1 MSVQAGILHFDGA
14 PANRE
19 ALLRM
24 SHSVCD
30 FGSDAE
36 MTHFS
41 DSLGMLHRPF
51 YTTPE
56 SRAEHQPLLF
66 SYGRAMIWDGRL
78 DNRNELLLLLG
89 KSSPDAWTDIAI
101 VVAAFERWDTDC
113 FTKLI
118 GDWAI
123 SIWDPRTHTLILAR
137 DYIGIKQLFYY
148 LKPFAIMWCSHLAA
162 LAQCG
167 DAFTICDEYIAG
179 FLAFKPDAC
188 LSPYR
193 EIRSVPPGKFV
204 CIKNAHVTTHAY
216 WTFNPRLK
224 TRYKTDAEYEE
235 HYFHLLRQSVH
246 RRLRT
251 DAPILAALSGGLDS
265 TSIVCMA
272 DDLWA
277 KGEAATRQVDTVS
290 YYDRSEPDEDD
301 SYHLKKVEQKRGRKG
316 FHLCL
321 SESRDSLSF
330 DYTSF
335 IATPGFG
342 MRDEIKC
349 GMADLIRRGGY
360 RVMLSGT
367 GGDEMN
373 AQALDPL
380 IPIAD
385 LLAHLRFLEAGKQL
399 VAWSLAT
406 RLPFIHLLFGAL
418 LELFPMQIR
427 ARLVARGRL
436 QPWVDRHFAR
446 KYRMRTRQIENVE
459 GVWFWRPGP
468 RDAAQTIMTLSRDL
482 SYSSPSR
489 IEQRYPYLDQ
499 TLVEFLTSIPLEQL
513 LRPGNRR
520 SLMRRALS
528 SLLPAEVLQ
537 RKTKVSAA
545 RCFSLTLEKHWDK
558 VEQSLISSLSSSLG
572 YVDGIELRADLLKLR
587 NGQVPLHLVRLL
599 KALSLEFWL
608 RDLDARGIL
617 AIRPSSLVSAHTCA
631 AFKDRLERDLTTDR
645 HKKGGECHERILQTR
660 SDSIG

>member
-1 MSVQAGILHFDGA
+1 
-14 PANRE
+14 
-19 ALLRM
+19 
-24 SHSVCD
+24 
-30 FGSDAE
+30 
-36 MTHFS
+36 
-41 DSLGMLHRPF
+41 
-51 YTTPE
+51 
-56 SRAEHQPLLF
+56 
-66 SYGRAMIWDGRL
+66 
-78 DNRNELLLLLG
+78 
-89 KSSPDAWTDIAI
+89 
-101 VVAAFERWDTDC
+101 
-113 FTKLI
+113 
-118 GDWAI
+118 
-123 SIWDPRTHTLILAR
+123 
-137 DYIGIKQLFYY
+137 
-148 LKPFAIMWCSHLAA
+148 
-162 LAQCG
+162 
-167 DAFTICDEYIAG
+167 
-179 FLAFKPDAC
+179 
-188 LSPYR
+188 
-193 EIRSVPPGKFV
+193 
-204 CIKNAHVTTHAY
+204 
-216 WTFNPRLK
+216 
-224 TRYKTDAEYEE
+224 
-235 HYFHLLRQSVH
+235 
-246 RRLRT
+246 
-251 DAPILAALSGGLDS
+251 
-265 TSIVCMA
+265 
-272 DDLWA
+272 
-277 KGEAATRQVDTVS
+277 
-290 YYDRSEPDEDD
+290 
-301 SYHLKKVEQKRGRKG
+301 
-316 FHLCL
+316 
-321 SESRDSLSF
+321 
-330 DYTSF
+330 
-335 IATPGFG
+335 
-342 MRDEIKC
+342 
-349 GMADLIRRGGY
+349 
-360 RVMLSGT
+360 
-367 GGDEMN
+367 
-373 AQALDPL
+373 
-380 IPIAD
+380 
-385 LLAHLRFLEAGKQL
+385 
-399 VAWSLAT
+399 
-406 RLPFIHLLFGAL
+406 LFGAL